1 MKKWTIFLFLMVASC
16 WVHAQSLPDT
26 AIVTSIDTYPQFRG
40 GVRGW
45 NRFVQQHLNVRD
57 LLQSIDS
64 TSYVDYGLRQTAVME
79 FTVCEDG
86 RVCDVEIVN
95 KSKISPEF
103 AAEAL
108 RVMKKSPKWTPAKK
122 DGQGVRTR
130 FKQSITALLEASN

>member
-1 MKKWTIFLFLMVASC
+1 MKKWFVFLFLLVGLGDLY
-16 WVHAQSLPDT
+16 AQPVPDT
-26 AIVTSIDTYPQFRG
+26 SIVTTVDTYPQFRG

-45 NRFVQQHLNVRD
+45 HRFVQQNLNVRD
-57 LLQSIDS
+57 LLNDLDS

-86 RVCDVEIVN
+86 RVCDVEIAN
-95 KSKISPEF
+95 KNKISPAF
-103 AAEAL
+103 AEEAL

-130 FKQSITALLEASN
+130 FKQSITALLEQSN